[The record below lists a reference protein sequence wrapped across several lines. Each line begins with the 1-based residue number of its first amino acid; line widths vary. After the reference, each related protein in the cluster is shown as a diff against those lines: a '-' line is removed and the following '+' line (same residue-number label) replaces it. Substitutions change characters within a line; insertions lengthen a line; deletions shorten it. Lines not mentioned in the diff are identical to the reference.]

1 MADEQRVSQG
11 GVTVAGELATTPDR
25 VTQGGVTV
33 AGYVNVT
40 LRYDQVT
47 QGGVTVAGCP
57 LLYPAI
63 DITATVDGDDID
75 LAWTNVQENAYVRIT
90 HSTNGVDYST
100 LIELDGSEVTYTHE
114 DPNRALPHYYI
125 LYAADGLCISSASAP
140 VLVEFG
146 SVHAYDVSFEV
157 ESDSNNIHSFGIAFE
172 EESDSN
178 TVHTA
183 NVAFE

>member
-11 GVTVAGELATTPDR
+11 GVTVAGELVTKSDR
-25 VTQGGVTV
+25 VAQGGVTV

-114 DPNRALPHYYI
+114 DPSRALPHYYI
-125 LYAADGLCISSASAP
+125 LYAVDGLCMSAGSTP
-140 VLVEFG
+140 VIRAFG
-146 SVHAYDVSFEV
+146 VIYTHRVTFEAEPLTPGV
-157 ESDSNNIHSFGIAFE
+157 Y
-172 EESDSN
+172 
-178 TVHTA
+178 V
-183 NVAFE
+183 